1 MRCLKLFGVGLVALF
16 TLALTSSSFAQ
27 LPDISVALGGTYP
40 LHLEVTALNG
50 RTELQTEGFESL
62 VGTGLLL
69 LLLAA
74 QLTSLGSFELLFTS
88 VLRPGP
94 AQPVSCFSENGTT
107 KDGTGLVLTLGTFHI
122 VLVPPHGSL
131 GLLFLLQPLKIIC
144 GAVTIR
150 IRGSALSLITNAT
163 GTEGSEYSALTG
175 ALKGFNGVPEV
186 DEYLNEGGTI
196 IDAHL
201 EADFGIE
208 FMGAAESLA
217 GEVMATALEGKMFV
231 IKPH

>member
-1 MRCLKLFGVGLVALF
+1 MAASVCLFAVLLKELNMRCLKLFGVGLVALF

-88 VLRPGP
+88 VLR
-94 AQPVSCFSENGTT
+94 
-107 KDGTGLVLTLGTFHI
+107 
-122 VLVPPHGSL
+122 
-131 GLLFLLQPLKIIC
+131 
-144 GAVTIR
+144 
-150 IRGSALSLITNAT
+150 
-163 GTEGSEYSALTG
+163 
-175 ALKGFNGVPEV
+175 
-186 DEYLNEGGTI
+186 
-196 IDAHL
+196 
-201 EADFGIE
+201 
-208 FMGAAESLA
+208 
-217 GEVMATALEGKMFV
+217 
-231 IKPH
+231 